1 MAASS
6 CATFASEA
14 MEEVIVTARQQA
26 EGLQDVPV
34 TIAAMTEED
43 LDRYN
48 ITNLSDAAKMVPNM
62 VIAQG
67 GSGNGSTLRL
77 RGIGSSSISAA
88 FDHSVAINLDGVVVN
103 RGRFIHNSYMDMA
116 QLEVLKGPQ
125 SLYFGKSATAGVVS
139 IMTNDPGDEF
149 EFQVSGGVE
158 TEHEGTFYEMVI
170 SGPLTDTLGARLAIG
185 GSENDE
191 LFENFSFDNDPNA
204 AINGAEEY
212 YGDESLNLRL
222 TLLWEPSDDFRA
234 RLKYNYSEFDNNGGG
249 TAYVEEVCPEGAHQ
263 PTLAVGLTFQ
273 GVDDCEINGNTSKIG
288 LNPALRAGLPE
299 GYDDGQSGL
308 EQETDFISLQMD
320 WDVNENYT
328 LTAVTGYVDLS
339 HWELDDYS
347 YGAGVFGGLHN
358 NLYESLSQEVRLAS
372 QYGGALNF

>member
-1 MAASS
+1 VDNLTKTVLSLAMAVSS

-191 LFENFSFDNDPNA
+191 LFE
-204 AINGAEEY
+204 
-212 YGDESLNLRL
+212 
-222 TLLWEPSDDFRA
+222 
-234 RLKYNYSEFDNNGGG
+234 
-249 TAYVEEVCPEGAHQ
+249 
-263 PTLAVGLTFQ
+263 
-273 GVDDCEINGNTSKIG
+273 
-288 LNPALRAGLPE
+288 
-299 GYDDGQSGL
+299 
-308 EQETDFISLQMD
+308 ISLSTT
-320 WDVNENYT
+320 T
-328 LTAVTGYVDLS
+328 LTQQSTEQKSTTAM
-339 HWELDDYS
+339 
-347 YGAGVFGGLHN
+347 N
-358 NLYESLSQEVRLAS
+358 P
-372 QYGGALNF
+372 